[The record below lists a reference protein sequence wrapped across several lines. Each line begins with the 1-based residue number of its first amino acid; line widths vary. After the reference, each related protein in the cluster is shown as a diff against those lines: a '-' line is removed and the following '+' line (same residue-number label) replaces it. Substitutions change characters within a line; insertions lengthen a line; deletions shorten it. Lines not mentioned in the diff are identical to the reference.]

1 VVFAG
6 QPFGKVGAW
15 LSTTVTVKLQEAER
29 PAASLT
35 EQVTVVTPLG
45 KLEPDAGVQV
55 TAPTPGQLSEAVG
68 VV

>member
-1 VVFAG
+1 
-6 QPFGKVGAW
+6 
-15 LSTTVTVKLQEAER
+15 VKLQEAVR